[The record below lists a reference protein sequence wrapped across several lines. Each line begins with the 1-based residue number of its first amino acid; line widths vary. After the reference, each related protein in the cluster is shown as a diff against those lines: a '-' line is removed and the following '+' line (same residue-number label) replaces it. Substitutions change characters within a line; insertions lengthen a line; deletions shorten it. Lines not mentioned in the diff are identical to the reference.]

1 MGRVTRRS
9 PARLLT
15 RDGAACTDVAR
26 VDTLAVEEPLEIRV
40 EGRALTVTMR
50 TPGDDFDLALGWL
63 WSEGQIAGAEDVR
76 TMQHCLDTAES
87 GAPTFN
93 VVQVTPAPGVS
104 IDLTPRA
111 TTTSSACGVCGAD
124 SIEAIHRRSRYDLAD
139 DTTPI
144 DPTLV
149 LDLPRRLRERQ
160 QTFDRTGGT
169 HAAGLYTADGEL
181 LCLREDVGRHN
192 AVDKIVGWAVR
203 EGRLPLRGCILVVS
217 GRAGFEL
224 VQKAVMAGIP
234 AMASVS
240 ASTSLA
246 VDLARSSSLTLM
258 AFIRDPHLTVYSDVE
273 RLLTGA

>member
-9 PARLLT
+9 PARLVT
-15 RDGAACTDVAR
+15 RAGDDCRVVSR

-40 EGRALTVTMR
+40 DGRALSVTMR

-63 WSEGQIAGAEDVR
+63 WSQGQISGAHDVR
-76 TMQHCLDTAES
+76 TLQHCLDTDES

-111 TTTSSACGVCGAD
+111 TMTTSACGVCGAD
-124 SIEAIHRRSRYDLAD
+124 SIEAIHASSRYDLAQD
-139 DTTPI
+139 RTPI
-144 DPTLV
+144 DPSLV
-149 LDLPRRLRERQ
+149 LDLPRRMRERQ

-169 HAAGLYTADGEL
+169 HAAGLFTSEGEL

-192 AVDKIVGWAVR
+192 AVDKVVGWAVR

-224 VQKAVMAGIP
+224 VQKAVLAGIP

-246 VDLARSSSLTLM
+246 VDLARDSGLTLM
-258 AFIRDPHLTVYSDVE
+258 AFVRDPQLTVYSDLD
-273 RLLTGA
+273 RLLTGS